1 MATRIGVVYEGVGNV
16 IQRATVCRSR
26 GSRTIVSVVGNDYP
40 VEGGHGGPRATV
52 VSTIV
57 LRHHLVVLLHVVAA
71 VVVHVVVI
79 VGAGDGHD
87 SKVCSR
93 DASIADGVYRRE
105 GAVAIRR
112 VTRGTP
118 IIHTC
123 RRCWPRRV
131 LVLRTV
137 ELLLLLW
144 GWGWVGRSSRLV
156 SSPLTLSA

>member
-1 MATRIGVVYEGVGNV
+1 MAARIGVVYEGVGNV

-26 GSRTIVSVVGNDYP
+26 RSRTIVSVVGNDDP

-57 LRHHLVVLLHVVAA
+57 LRHHLVVVLLHVMAA

-87 SKVCSR
+87 SKVRSR
-93 DASIADGVYRRE
+93 DASIADRVYRRE

-118 IIHTC
+118 IINTC

-131 LVLRTV
+131 LVL
-137 ELLLLLW
+137 
-144 GWGWVGRSSRLV
+144 
-156 SSPLTLSA
+156 